1 MYRKSNNMN
10 KERVELLKK
19 FRDED
24 DNDPFPLYGLAMEY
38 LHELPDEALALFN
51 ILLTQHPDYLP
62 VYYTAAHFLLE
73 QGNEDHAKELL
84 RTGIELSIKQKND
97 KATRELRSALEQL
110 EF

>member
-1 MYRKSNNMN
+1 MN

-24 DNDPFPLYGLAMEY
+24 ANDPFPLYGLAMEY
-38 LHELPDEALALFN
+38 LHELPDEALVLFN

-73 QGNEDHAKELL
+73 QGNEEQAKELL

-97 KATRELRSALEQL
+97 KATRELKSALEQL

>member
-24 DNDPFPLYGLAMEY
+24 ANDPFPLYGLAMEY
-38 LHELPDEALALFN
+38 MHELPDEAMALFDT
-51 ILLTQHPDYLP
+51 LLTQHEDYLP

-73 QGNEDHAKELL
+73 QGNEDQAKELL
-84 RTGIELSIKQKND
+84 RKGIELSITQKNE
-97 KATRELRSALEQL
+97 KATRELKSALEQL

>member
-1 MYRKSNNMN
+1 MN

-19 FRDED
+19 FHDED
-24 DNDPFPLYGLAMEY
+24 ANDPFPLYGLAMEY
-38 LHELPDEALALFN
+38 VHELPDEAWALFDT
-51 ILLTQHPDYLP
+51 LLSQHPDYLP

-73 QGNEDHAKELL
+73 QGNEDQSKVLL
-84 RTGIELSIKQKND
+84 RKGIELSIIQKND

>member
-1 MYRKSNNMN
+1 MNRKSNNMN

-19 FRDED
+19 FHDED
-24 DNDPFPLYGLAMEY
+24 ANDPFPIYGLAMEY
-38 LHELPDEALALFN
+38 LHEQPDEAWALFD
-51 ILLTQHPDYLP
+51 ILLAQHADYLP

-73 QGNEDHAKELL
+73 QGNEDLAKDLL
-84 RTGIELSIKQKND
+84 KKGIELSITQKND

>member
-1 MYRKSNNMN
+1 MN

-24 DNDPFPLYGLAMEY
+24 TNDPFPIYGLAMEY
-38 LHELPDEALALFN
+38 LHELPSEALALFN
-51 ILLTQHPDYLP
+51 LLLNDHPDYLP

-73 QGNEDHAKELL
+73 QGNEDRAKELL
-84 RTGIELSIKQKND
+84 RTGIELSITQKND